1 MTKTPKN
8 IAPKLTKKQAVLS
21 KQIPRCEG
29 RKEEIQNVE
38 NDLLSHPLTLFPH
51 LTEGLQPELVKDITN
66 IIEGGDESVD
76 TLSEIAKFPTTPK
89 NYFKTTRNSH
99 IKFVISNEKDNE
111 KDETESNSETSRPEV
126 NYEWLLREED
136 KEINETTERE
146 REDEESNKRL
156 DEVTREFA
164 DWANSLSDS
173 TANIEP
179 STIKA
184 LFASGYEMKPALTV
198 PIQVY
203 ELPTLPHELKIETG
217 DVKETVEKEKKVKEV
232 ESEQIIEQ
240 KKKYGVWYIKPE
252 DWNSNYSKPA
262 VNENQRIIENSIA
275 QNNLAQKY
283 GKGWNP
289 SISNKSRV
297 EDPNIE
303 ALKDIANKY
312 RGKEKAPDYADNP
325 DLEESQDL
333 NKELAMLHSS
343 KAFLDY
349 LAGKPEL
356 KTPQFMQEIMNAN
369 EELLLE
375 NH

>member
-1 MTKTPKN
+1 M
-8 IAPKLTKKQAVLS
+8 TKKQAVLS